1 MATQHKRIALIQCDR
16 RFEPYLNVALRS
28 WIIHNPIGWTYIL
41 QDLGMTV
48 QQRQDYRHIF
58 EEVLPYKRDEHS
70 GRFTQAA
77 PRLQELI
84 RLCDAYPGATILQF
98 DADTLTLGCF
108 GPWIDQFEA
117 GDNVF
122 SAVSEF
128 PHTLMGQFN
137 TNNYRAMAKLLD
149 AHPPLGNTSGLNPS
163 WNFGIFLCRAGN
175 RMKGVFASALKMM
188 KNPLVRPAL
197 RWAEQSAVNAVLY
210 KDQTPVLEASRSHN
224 FMINVWQMIK
234 TPAGCYPVSDA
245 PTPDSRIKLIH
256 YAGLDLPK
264 IAPRAPW
271 LNYEQAWIE
280 AAADLPP
287 LSYLKPAH

>member
-1 MATQHKRIALIQCDR
+1 MATQPKRIALIQCDK

-28 WIIHNPIGWTYIL
+28 WMIHNPIGWTYIL
-41 QDLGMTV
+41 QDLGMTA
-48 QQRQDYRHIF
+48 QQRRDYRHIF
-58 EEVLPYKRDEHS
+58 DEVLTYKRDENS

-98 DADTLTLGCF
+98 DADTLTLGKF
-108 GPWIDQFEA
+108 DPWVAAFEA
-117 GDNVF
+117 GGAPF

-128 PHTLMGQFN
+128 PHTLIKQFD
-137 TNNYRAMAKLLD
+137 TNNYKAMIKLLD
-149 AHPPLGNTSGLNPS
+149 FYPPLGDTSGLEPS
-163 WNFGIFLCRAGN
+163 WNFGIFLCRAGE
-175 RMKGVFASALKMM
+175 RMKSIFADALEMM
-188 KNPLVRPAL
+188 DDPLVRPAL
-197 RWAEQSAVNAVLY
+197 RWAEQSAVNAMLY
-210 KDQTPVLEASRSHN
+210 KDQTPVMEASRSYN
-224 FMINVWQMIK
+224 FMINVWQLFK
-234 TPAGCYPVSDA
+234 QPAGCYPVSDA
-245 PTPDSRIKLIH
+245 PHPDSRIKLIH

-264 IAPRAPW
+264 IAPHPPW